1 VTTLS
6 TDKDA
11 EKPDYADIIAGNIK
25 WHCCPGKQF
34 GNFLQN

>member
-1 VTTLS
+1 MAKVKKKNVTTLS

-25 WHCCPGKQF
+25 
-34 GNFLQN
+34 